1 MRKDVK
7 NAKEEKDV
15 RIRAVVS
22 LILYLEV
29 SRQRTH
35 LIGTSLHPASRK
47 TPAGSQRNAGI
58 GHGEGGTQTP
68 RTKDND
74 CDVGTYRQ
82 VRPTFP
88 KRADLMTG
96 TTVPIKEECP
106 KTRRK
111 KKTCVSGRLHLDWA
125 DGGIQATDAPNRY
138 VPTSGIAENAG
149 ERSTECR
156 DIHYLYIRQEAARQ

>member
-7 NAKEEKDV
+7 NAEEEKDM

-22 LILYLEV
+22 LILHLEL

-47 TPAGSQRNAGI
+47 TAAGGQRNAGI

-88 KRADLMTG
+88 KRTDAKTMNDG
-96 TTVPIKEECP
+96 FHIERCQ

-111 KKTCVSGRLHLDWA
+111 EKTCASGRLHFDWA

-138 VPTSGIAENAG
+138 VPTSNIAENAG
-149 ERSTECR
+149 ERSMECR
-156 DIHYLYIRQEAARQ
+156 DKE